1 MGIPTLIIVLFGLA
15 TVIQCW
21 YWAIV
26 FSKMARWKP
35 DNNPAPEPVPVSIII
50 CAKNEAENL
59 KKNLGHFLSQ
69 NYPFFEV
76 VVVNDNSTDETLNV
90 LLEFQKE
97 HPILHIV
104 NREQPDPKQVGKK
117 FALAEGITKATN
129 NVLLLSDADCTP
141 RNYDWLRSMQ
151 SFLTEDKSI
160 VLGYGPYFKEKTV
173 LNTFIRYE
181 TVWTAIQYFS
191 FALWG
196 YPYMGVGRNMMYRK
210 SLFFEAGGFQSHEHI
225 ASGDDD
231 LFINAIAHLNNTTVN
246 IDERSFVH
254 SEPKRTWKAW
264 YRQKTR
270 HYSTSTAYRPTHKV
284 LLGLLSASHFGH
296 LFLGTFLFF
305 LGYFP
310 IFLVGY
316 IIRMSI
322 ILLVSR
328 FILRRLD
335 EYSLWFWLP
344 VLDVAMVFYYIIFA
358 PILFFGSKNRW

>member
-1 MGIPTLIIVLFGLA
+1 MIYQVLIALFAATTLVQL
-15 TVIQCW
+15 W
-21 YWAIV
+21 YWIFV

-35 DNNPAPEPVPVSIII
+35 DIKPVPKPEPVSIVI

-59 KKNLGHFLSQ
+59 RKNLPLILNQ

-76 VVVNDNSTDETLNV
+76 IVVNDQSVDETLDV

-97 HPILHIV
+97 HPILHII
-104 NREQPDPKQVGKK
+104 NRKQQNPMQVGKK
-117 FALAEGITKATN
+117 FALSEGIISASN
-129 NVLLLSDADCTP
+129 PVLLLTDADCTP

-151 SFLTEDKSI
+151 SFLAKDKSI
-160 VLGYGPYFKEKTV
+160 VLGYGPYFKEKSV
-173 LNTFIRYE
+173 LNILVRYE

-191 FALWG
+191 FAIWG

-246 IDERSFVH
+246 IDETSFVF

-270 HYSTSTAYRPTHKV
+270 HYSTSTSYRLKHKV

-296 LFLGTFLFF
+296 LSLGTLLIFT
-305 LGYFP
+305 GYFP

-328 FILRRLD
+328 YILRKLD

-344 VLDVAMVFYYIIFA
+344 VLDVAMVLHYIIFA
-358 PILFFGSKNRW
+358 PILFFGSKKQW